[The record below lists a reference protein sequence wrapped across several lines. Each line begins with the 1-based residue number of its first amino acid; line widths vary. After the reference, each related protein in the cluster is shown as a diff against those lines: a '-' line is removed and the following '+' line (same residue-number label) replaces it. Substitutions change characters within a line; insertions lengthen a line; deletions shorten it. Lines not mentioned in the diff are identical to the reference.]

1 MTLIKKTNI
10 FKSITSILALDWK
23 TVCDLW
29 QSWAKAALRA
39 VIFCR
44 PSYVSSHWSGS
55 ISPRSKSKST
65 KALSNSFSKI
75 SSQRNDRVAAIS
87 TSIILHVKQQLLKY
101 LLILAY
107 IKRWYD
113 RDYNPKKKT
122 KLITKEKKV
131 PKYSDLPRLRLICI
145 YMYMYL
151 YVRLRDTTIPHFPVK
166 LQRKRSSEHGRS
178 TLNMRTIL
186 N

>member
-1 MTLIKKTNI
+1 MHFLSRWCIYLVNHTNFLICHNYTYTCMLRSPQLSHRKTYYFLNDINKKKQTYLMSN
-10 FKSITSILALDWK
+10 TSILALDWK

-65 KALSNSFSKI
+65 NALSNSFSKI

-87 TSIILHVKQQLLKY
+87 TSIILHVKQQLLQC
-101 LLILAY
+101 LQILPILSVDMIVILA
-107 IKRWYD
+107 R
-113 RDYNPKKKT
+113 KK
-122 KLITKEKKV
+122 
-131 PKYSDLPRLRLICI
+131 PQSW
-145 YMYMYL
+145 
-151 YVRLRDTTIPHFPVK
+151 
-166 LQRKRSSEHGRS
+166 
-178 TLNMRTIL
+178 
-186 N
+186 

>member
-101 LLILAY
+101 LLILPILSVDMIVIITRKKNKVDNKGEKNSEILWSSTSAFNLH
-107 IKRWYD
+107 IHVHVSICTSERHHDPTFPGKTS
-113 RDYNPKKKT
+113 KKK
-122 KLITKEKKV
+122 IIWAWAV
-131 PKYSDLPRLRLICI
+131 NFKYA
-145 YMYMYL
+145 YH
-151 YVRLRDTTIPHFPVK
+151 T
-166 LQRKRSSEHGRS
+166 
-178 TLNMRTIL
+178 
-186 N
+186 

>member
-1 MTLIKKTNI
+1 MSN
-10 FKSITSILALDWK
+10 TSILALDWK

-65 KALSNSFSKI
+65 NALSNSFSKI

-87 TSIILHVKQQLLKY
+87 TSIILNVKQQLLQS
-101 LLILAY
+101 LFILPILNVDMIVIITR
-107 IKRWYD
+107 IKT
-113 RDYNPKKKT
+113 P
-122 KLITKEKKV
+122 KLITKEKKI
-131 PKYSDLPRLRLICI
+131 PKYSDLPRLRIICI

-151 YVRLRDTTIPHFPVK
+151 HVYHMYIINIQYFWETPLSHISR
-166 LQRKRSSEHGRS
+166 
-178 TLNMRTIL
+178 
-186 N
+186 